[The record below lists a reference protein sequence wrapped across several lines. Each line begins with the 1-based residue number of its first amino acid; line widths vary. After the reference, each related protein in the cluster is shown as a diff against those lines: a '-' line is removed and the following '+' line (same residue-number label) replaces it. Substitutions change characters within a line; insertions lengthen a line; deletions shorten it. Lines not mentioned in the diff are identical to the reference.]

1 MNYDAILEN
10 KSPGF
15 LQHFERKK
23 VIYFPEH
30 CKIRKNHF
38 RDTAKTKNM
47 FFFRK
52 KSTFLKMIVC
62 VLIRIS
68 KQV

>member
-30 CKIRKNHF
+30 CKIRKNAARHYPIL
-38 RDTAKTKNM
+38 
-47 FFFRK
+47 FFK
-52 KSTFLKMIVC
+52 ALLSLEHV
-62 VLIRIS
+62 
-68 KQV
+68 

>member
-1 MNYDAILEN
+1 MNYDDILEN

-30 CKIRKNHF
+30 CKIRKNHNSDAA
-38 RDTAKTKNM
+38 RHYPIL
-47 FFFRK
+47 
-52 KSTFLKMIVC
+52 FLKLC
-62 VLIRIS
+62 
-68 KQV
+68 

>member
-1 MNYDAILEN
+1 MNYDDILEN

-30 CKIRKNHF
+30 CKIRKNHNSDAA
-38 RDTAKTKNM
+38 RHYPIL
-47 FFFRK
+47 FFK
-52 KSTFLKMIVC
+52 ALLSLDHV
-62 VLIRIS
+62 
-68 KQV
+68 